1 MSATRNRLTTQNA
14 GLLRRIASAVY
25 DSMLVIALFVIPTSL
40 SMAVL
45 GGEAIPAGSI
55 PFQVL
60 LIITAGAF
68 FIGFWVAGGQTLGMR
83 AWRIKVTTLEGT
95 PLTFR
100 QALLRFC
107 ACVPSV
113 GLLGAGIWWLMFD
126 RNRQTIPDRIA
137 GTRVVFIPKDKR

>member
-1 MSATRNRLTTQNA
+1 MSAPKDHLSTHNA
-14 GLLRRIASAVY
+14 GLLRRLASAVY

-55 PFQVL
+55 PFQIV

-68 FIGFWVAGGQTLGMR
+68 FVGFWTRGGQTLGMR
-83 AWRIKVTTLEGT
+83 AWRIKVMARDGT
-95 PLTFR
+95 ALTFG

-107 ACVPSV
+107 ACLPAV
-113 GLLGAGIWWLMFD
+113 GLLGAGIWWLIFD
-126 RNRQTIPDRIA
+126 RSRQTIPDRLA
-137 GTRVVFIPKDKR
+137 GTRVVYLPKDKR